1 MNAPEILALLPP
13 HSVDAEQ
20 SLIGGLL
27 IGGEPAWD
35 AIADRVCEA
44 DFYRDDHR
52 RIFRNIR
59 ALAEA
64 GKEVDVLTVDEA
76 IKAANESDQTGG
88 LGYLGEIAN
97 NTPSAARV
105 AAYAD
110 VVVDKARRRRLM
122 AIAAEIDGMAG
133 SSASAQDAIEGA
145 QRLLMD
151 AADASRSGSEPKHIA
166 EVVGRAVTQIDARMD
181 AGEVFGT
188 PTGFAD
194 LDRLTAG
201 MHAGDLII
209 IAGRP
214 SMGKTALALNVAENV
229 ALAGK
234 AVLVFS
240 LEMGDTQLAM
250 RSLASIGGAA
260 MSRVRSGSMS
270 EQEWDAITVAMGKLH
285 KSKLWID
292 ETAGLSAAGMLAR
305 ARKIKRQH
313 GLDLIVIDYLQL
325 MTGDGLNRNEQ
336 LGDITRRIKL
346 MARSL
351 GVPVIL
357 LSQLS
362 RKVEERTDKRPMM
375 SDLRESGAIEQ
386 DADAILMVYRDDYY
400 NPDSPWKGLAEL
412 LLVKN
417 RMGETG
423 SIQLVFQGEFSR
435 FRAADPQAI
444 ADANRRAHEATPV
457 RRRNRGFE
465 D

>member
-1 MNAPEILALLPP
+1 MNAPETLFLPP
-13 HSVDAEQ
+13 HSVEAEQ

-35 AIADRVCEA
+35 AVVDRVREA

-52 RIFRNIR
+52 RIFRHIR

-64 GKEVDVLTVDEA
+64 GKAVDVLTVDDSIRE
-76 IKAANESDQTGG
+76 ANESEQTGG

-97 NTPSAARV
+97 NTLSAARIK
-105 AAYAD
+105 AYAD
-110 VVVDKARRRRLM
+110 VVADKARRRRLI
-122 AIAAEIDGMAG
+122 AIASEIEQMAM
-133 SSASAQDAIEGA
+133 SSASAHEAVDGA

-151 AADASRSGSEPKHIA
+151 AGDSARSGSEPKHIA
-166 EVVGRAVTQIDARMD
+166 EVVGRAVTQIETRMD

-188 PTGFAD
+188 PTGFND

-201 MHAGDLII
+201 LHPGDLVIV
-209 IAGRP
+209 AGRP
-214 SMGKTALALNVAENV
+214 SMGKTAFSINIAENI
-229 ALAGK
+229 ALSGK
-234 AVLVFS
+234 SVLIFS

-260 MSRVRSGSMS
+260 MNRVRSGSMNDH
-270 EQEWDAITVAMGKLH
+270 EWDAITVAMGKLYNA
-285 KSKLWID
+285 KMWID
-292 ETAGLSAAGMLAR
+292 ETPGLSAAGMLTR

-325 MTGDGLNRNEQ
+325 MTGDGNNRNEQ
-336 LGDITRRIKL
+336 LGDITRRLKL

-351 GVPVIL
+351 EVPVVL

-375 SDLRESGAIEQ
+375 SDLRESGSIEQ

-423 SIQLVFQGEFSR
+423 NVKLVFQPEFSR
-435 FRAADPQAI
+435 FRNADQQSITEATQ
-444 ADANRRAHEATPV
+444 RAHEARPT
-457 RRRNRGFE
+457 RKQRGFNG
-465 D
+465 

>member
-1 MNAPEILALLPP
+1 MNAPETLFLPP
-13 HSVDAEQ
+13 HSVEAEQ

-35 AIADRVCEA
+35 AVADRVCEA

-52 RIFRNIR
+52 RIYRHIR

-64 GKEVDVLTVDEA
+64 GKAVDVLTVDDSIRE
-76 IKAANESDQTGG
+76 ANESEQTGG

-105 AAYAD
+105 KAYAD
-110 VVVDKARRRRLM
+110 VVCDKARRRRLM
-122 AIAAEIDGMAG
+122 AIAAEIDGMAC
-133 SSASAQDAIEGA
+133 SSASAQDAVDGA

-151 AADASRSGSEPKHIA
+151 AADASRPGSEPKHIA
-166 EVVGRAVTQIDARMD
+166 EVVGRAVTQIEARMD
-181 AGEVFGT
+181 AGEVFGL
-188 PTGFAD
+188 PTGFDD

-201 MHAGDLII
+201 MHAGDLVI

-214 SMGKTALALNVAENV
+214 AMGKTAVAINIAENV
-229 ALAGK
+229 ALSGK

-260 MSRVRSGSMS
+260 MNRVRSGAMH
-270 EQEWDAITVAMGKLH
+270 EHEWDAITVAMGKLY
-285 KSKLWID
+285 SAKLWID
-292 ETAGLSAAGMLAR
+292 ETPSLSAAGMLTR

-325 MTGDGLNRNEQ
+325 MTGDGNNRNEQ
-336 LGDITRRIKL
+336 LGDITRRLKL

-351 GVPVIL
+351 GVPVVL

-362 RKVEERTDKRPMM
+362 RKVEERTDKQPMM
-375 SDLRESGAIEQ
+375 SDLRESGSIEQ

-423 SIQLVFQGEFSR
+423 GVKLVFQPEYSR
-435 FRAADPQAI
+435 FRNADPQSVAE
-444 ADANRRAHEATPV
+444 ANQRAHEARPV
-457 RRRNRGFE
+457 KKRRGFE